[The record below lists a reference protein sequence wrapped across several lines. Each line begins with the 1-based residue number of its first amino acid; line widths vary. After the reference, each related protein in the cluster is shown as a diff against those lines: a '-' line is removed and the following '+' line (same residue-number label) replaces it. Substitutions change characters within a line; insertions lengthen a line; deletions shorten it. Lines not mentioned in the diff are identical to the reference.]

1 LSEFGTKLD
10 DLMRRKP
17 EEWERNAAGEREG
30 PAEKDL
36 LKRQLEEWERK
47 AAGEREE
54 PAEEDL
60 LKRKLAEWER
70 KAAGEREEPA
80 EEDLL
85 KRKLEE
91 WEHAPA
97 GEQEEPAEEDF
108 LFGEEPEAA
117 PDVSQARSLLTELR
131 PAGVGELLV
140 TDVWLAPEPR
150 KKEGEAGEGEPR
162 DRQRDW
168 ETRQELREL
177 GLLRE
182 KPLVS
187 HDARY
192 EAYWGQAKE
201 TKEAAVNAIVDPY
214 TELAAAFAD
223 ADIAGM
229 GHHQRAAKEYG
240 KAGDELLQLG
250 RAYVAIGRQKGARS
264 VLEAAAKAE
273 PLHPEVWY
281 NLGVV
286 RLFGRASAGARKA
299 FEAALHQT
307 PGDFRLQL
315 GLAVACYHVKD
326 YTAAAEH
333 FRRLAGGSGVR
344 ATARSMLVCC
354 HRMAGNWDD
363 ARIELGFLKNA
374 KPGDW
379 AAMVQ
384 QCADCVE
391 RGDQKQTGRLRVRR
405 RASRMWKAL
414 AAVAAGGVWLAYAA
428 AQDLFEKQGQWA
440 TVPLFILV
448 LLLAR
453 TLRGVSGREL
463 PGEFGNAEQG
473 LPCWQSTSWMIPR
486 KTEF

>member
-1 LSEFGTKLD
+1 MSEFGTKLED
-10 DLMRRKP
+10 ILRRKP
-17 EEWERNAAGEREG
+17 EEWERA
-30 PAEKDL
+30 P
-36 LKRQLEEWERK
+36 
-47 AAGEREE
+47 AGEREE
-54 PAEEDL
+54 PAEKDL
-60 LKRKLAEWER
+60 LR
-70 KAAGEREEPA
+70 
-80 EEDLL
+80 
-85 KRKLEE
+85 RKLEE

-97 GEQEEPAEEDF
+97 GEQEEPAEEGL
-108 LFGEEPEAA
+108 LFAEEPEAEA
-117 PDVSQARSLLTELR
+117 PDVSQARSVLTELR

-150 KKEGEAGEGEPR
+150 EETEAGEGEPP
-162 DRQRDW
+162 DRQREW

-182 KPLVS
+182 RPLLS
-187 HDARY
+187 HDARF

-201 TKEAAVNAIVDPY
+201 TKEAAVNAIIDPY

-223 ADIAGM
+223 TDVERMAD
-229 GHHQRAAKEYG
+229 HRRAATEYG

-315 GLAVACYHVKD
+315 ALAVACYHVKD

-333 FRRLAGGSGVR
+333 FRRLAGGSGFR
-344 ATARSMLVCC
+344 ATARSMLACC
-354 HRMAGNWDD
+354 HRMQGSWDE
-363 ARIELGFLKNA
+363 ARIELGFLKEA
-374 KPGDW
+374 EPGDW
-379 AAMVQ
+379 EAMVQ

-391 RGDQKQTGRLRVRR
+391 RGEQKRTGRLRVRR

-440 TVPLFILV
+440 TLPFFVLA

-453 TLRGVSGREL
+453 MLRGMSGKEL

-473 LPCWQSTSWMIPR
+473 LPCWQSTSWMRPR
-486 KTEF
+486 KSEF

>member
-1 LSEFGTKLD
+1 MSEFGAKL
-10 DLMRRKP
+10 
-17 EEWERNAAGEREG
+17 E
-30 PAEKDL
+30 DL
-36 LKRQLEEWERK
+36 LKRKPEEWERK

-54 PAEEDL
+54 PAE
-60 LKRKLAEWER
+60 K
-70 KAAGEREEPA
+70 
-80 EEDLL
+80 DLL

-97 GEQEEPAEEDF
+97 GEQEEPAEED
-108 LFGEEPEAA
+108 LFFPGEPEAA
-117 PDVSQARSLLTELR
+117 PDVSQARSVLTELR

-150 KKEGEAGEGEPR
+150 EKEVEAGEGEPP
-162 DRQRDW
+162 DRQQDW

-187 HDARY
+187 HDARF
-192 EAYWGQAKE
+192 EAYWGQAEE
-201 TKEAAVNAIVDPY
+201 TREAAVNAIVDPY

-223 ADIAGM
+223 ADVAGM
-229 GHHQRAAKEYG
+229 GQHQRAAKEYG

-281 NLGVV
+281 NLGVI

-333 FRRLAGGSGVR
+333 FRRLAGGSGLR

-391 RGDQKQTGRLRVRR
+391 RGEQKLTGRLRVRR

-440 TVPLFILV
+440 TLPLFALV

-453 TLRGVSGREL
+453 MLRGVSGREL
-463 PGEFGNAEQG
+463 PGEFGNAGQG

>member
-1 LSEFGTKLD
+1 MSEFGTKLE
-10 DLMRRKP
+10 DLLRRKP
-17 EEWERNAAGEREG
+17 EEWERAPAGG
-30 PAEKDL
+30 
-36 LKRQLEEWERK
+36 
-47 AAGEREE
+47 REE

-60 LKRKLAEWER
+60 LKRKPEEWEHGP
-70 KAAGEREEPA
+70 AGGREEPA

-97 GEQEEPAEEDF
+97 GEREEPAEEDL
-108 LFGEEPEAA
+108 LFPEETEAA
-117 PDVSQARSLLTELR
+117 PDVSPARAVLTELR
-131 PAGVGELLV
+131 PGGVGELLV

-150 KKEGEAGEGEPR
+150 EETEAGEGEPP
-162 DRQRDW
+162 DRQREW

-182 KPLVS
+182 RPLLS
-187 HDARY
+187 HDARF
-192 EAYWGQAKE
+192 EAYWGEAKE

-223 ADIAGM
+223 ADVEGM
-229 GHHQRAAKEYG
+229 ADHRRAATEYG
-240 KAGDELLQLG
+240 KAGKEMLHLG
-250 RAYVAIGRQKGARS
+250 RAYVAIGRQKGACS

-286 RLFGRASAGARKA
+286 RLFGRANAGARKA
-299 FEAALHQT
+299 FEAALDQT

-315 GLAVACYHVKD
+315 GLAVACYHVRD
-326 YTAAAEH
+326 YAAAAEH
-333 FRRLAGGSGVR
+333 FRRLAGGSGLR
-344 ATARSMLVCC
+344 ATARSMLACC
-354 HRMAGNWDD
+354 HRMAGSWDD
-363 ARIELGFLKNA
+363 ARIELGFLKEA

-379 AAMVQ
+379 VAMAQ

-391 RGDQKQTGRLRVRR
+391 RGEQKMTGRLRVRR

-428 AQDLFEKQGQWA
+428 AKDLFEKQGQWA
-440 TVPLFILV
+440 TLPLFVLA

-453 TLRGVSGREL
+453 MLRGMSGREL
-463 PGEFGNAEQG
+463 PGEVGNAEQG
-473 LPCWQSTSWMIPR
+473 LPCWQSTSWMRPR
-486 KTEF
+486 KSEF

>member
-1 LSEFGTKLD
+1 MSEFGTKLD
-10 DLMRRKP
+10 DLLRRKP
-17 EEWERNAAGEREG
+17 EEWERAPAGDREEPPEKDLLKRKLEEWERKAAGEREE

-36 LKRQLEEWERK
+36 LKRKLEEWERK

-54 PAEEDL
+54 PAEED
-60 LKRKLAEWER
+60 
-70 KAAGEREEPA
+70 
-80 EEDLL
+80 
-85 KRKLEE
+85 
-91 WEHAPA
+91 
-97 GEQEEPAEEDF
+97 F
-108 LFGEEPEAA
+108 FFGEEPAAEA
-117 PDVSQARSLLTELR
+117 PDVSQARSVLTELR

-140 TDVWLAPEPR
+140 TEVWLAPEPR
-150 KKEGEAGEGEPR
+150 EKEGKAGEGEPR
-162 DRQRDW
+162 DRLRDW

-187 HDARY
+187 HDARFD
-192 EAYWGQAKE
+192 AYWRQAKE

-223 ADIAGM
+223 ADVAGM
-229 GHHQRAAKEYG
+229 GQHQRAAKEYG

-281 NLGVV
+281 NLGVI

-315 GLAVACYHVKD
+315 ALAVACYHVKD

-363 ARIELGFLKNA
+363 ARIELGFLKDA

-391 RGDQKQTGRLRVRR
+391 RGEQKRTGKLRVRR

-428 AQDLFEKQGQWA
+428 ARDLFEKQGQWA
-440 TVPLFILV
+440 TLPFFVLA

-453 TLRGVSGREL
+453 MLRGMSGGEL

-473 LPCWQSTSWMIPR
+473 LPCWQSTSWMRPR